1 MDISYKSNNNISY
14 SCKYHIVW
22 CPKYRRKILKGDL
35 EIRLKQ
41 IVKEVCD
48 EFKSELIEVECDGDH
63 IHLLLEVDPQF
74 GVHKL
79 IKKIKGRSSNI
90 LRKEFPFLKRTLPT
104 LWTNSYFVSTVGG
117 APLEIV
123 KQYVANQK
131 TKYQEVKEKN
141 WNNNGRKKEE
151 KAI

>member
-1 MDISYKSNNNISY
+1 MNITYKNNNNISY

-22 CPKYRRKILKGDL
+22 CPKYRRKILVGAVEK
-35 EIRLKQ
+35 RLKK
-41 IVKEVCD
+41 IIKDICN
-48 EFKSELIEVECDGDH
+48 ELKCELFDVECDKDH
-63 IHLLLEVDPQF
+63 IHLLVECDPQF

-79 IKKIKGRSSNI
+79 VKILKGRSSRI
-90 LRKEFPFLKRTLPT
+90 LREEFPELKKKLPT

-131 TKYQEVKEKN
+131 TRYQDIKEKG
-141 WNNNGRKKEE
+141 WNNNGRG
-151 KAI
+151 